1 MAGAPPPRAP
11 CGSRCRWPVARAP
24 CLCTRLCKA
33 VPYTALGAAPRAL
46 RGAGGEAGRARRAGE
61 FRRRR
66 RRARLRGPGR
76 AGSLLVGFC

>member
-1 MAGAPPPRAP
+1 MGGAPPPRAP

-61 FRRRR
+61 FGVVH
-66 RRARLRGPGR
+66 AKVGQI
-76 AGSLLVGFC
+76 LLNCNVFKR